1 MSQAGVAGRGSGHA
15 PLILYS
21 PVSWLLVLR
30 MLRAGDA
37 LDPTVSTRSK
47 PRYGSCRSGCRFS
60 SCAAAVPVR
69 RAKGLRMGILETD
82 GRRRLRPS
90 NDYDDDGW
98 PSFNVARRE
107 LRTAGLC
114 RRWEQE
120 PQVAEYTSLE

>member
-30 MLRAGDA
+30 MLRADEA

-47 PRYGSCRSGCRFS
+47 PRCGSCRSGSRFS

-69 RAKGLRMGILETD
+69 RAKGLRMGILETGEGD
-82 GRRRLRPS
+82 YGRATTTTTGGRGSMLRGGNCVQPGS
-90 NDYDDDGW
+90 VDDGNK
-98 PSFNVARRE
+98 S
-107 LRTAGLC
+107 
-114 RRWEQE
+114 RRWRSI
-120 PQVAEYTSLE
+120 PV